1 MTIRTI
7 GIPILI
13 LFLIAQ
19 PLRAGQAVDQSD
31 RWRTFAGQLQ
41 PDAFIVVRL
50 ADGTRI
56 KGHFVQVSADV
67 LHVKLKTR
75 RPVPV
80 RQVPLTEVASIE
92 RQKEGMSAGWKFVI
106 VAGVAAGVII
116 FTFIITVLGGPS

>member
-1 MTIRTI
+1 MTIRAI
-7 GIPILI
+7 MIPILI

-19 PLRAGQAVDQSD
+19 PLRAGQAVDQAD
-31 RWRTFAGQLQ
+31 RWRMFAGQLQ
-41 PDAFIVVRL
+41 PGAVILVRL

-56 KGHFVQVSADV
+56 KGHFVQVFGDTLEV
-67 LHVKLKTR
+67 QPKTR
-75 RPVPV
+75 RAVPV

-106 VAGVAAGVII
+106 VAGIAAGVII